1 MILAVRHGQ
10 RADDPLAMDSVPI
23 ELDFDPPLSKNGILQ
38 AKLTGRYLRE
48 TITNIERMSNIPKKV
63 IVLSSPFLRCIQTAI
78 HLADGLASFHKETIY
93 ICDEISEIQKPKFF
107 KKDVLQDLH
116 FRQGK
121 PNLSYYELPD
131 GRTFN
136 LKEKNFIKKSTSTSM
151 SPYVKNAPMFPE
163 AINDCSLRFKRARKN
178 INQKYLKDSLND
190 AIVILVTH
198 SIGVQC
204 LIHEL
209 EPEKEIPQIDYCSL
223 TQINYKTDVNRREML
238 EEISYKN
245 YIDHIKIKERE

>member
-10 RADDPLAMDSVPI
+10 RADDPMAKDSVPI
-23 ELDFDPPLSKNGILQ
+23 ELEFDPPLSKNGILQ

-48 TITNIERMSNIPKKV
+48 MIASMERMSNESKKV
-63 IVLSSPFLRCIQTAI
+63 IVLASPFLRCIQTAI
-78 HLADGLASFHKETIY
+78 HLADGLANFHKETIY
-93 ICDEISEIQKPKFF
+93 VCDEISEIQKPKFF

-116 FRQGK
+116 FRQG
-121 PNLSYYELPD
+121 NENQSYYELPD
-131 GRTFN
+131 GRMFN
-136 LKEKNFIKKSTSTSM
+136 LKEKSFLKKSSSTSS

-190 AIVILVTH
+190 TIVILVTH

-204 LIHEL
+204 MIHEL

-223 TQINYKTDVNRREML
+223 TQINHKVDLNRREIL
-238 EEISYKN
+238 EDISYKN